1 LSTSESTVGPRPGL
15 SNVVDIVI
23 APNAA
28 FARLRE
34 VPTWGWAYLVVV
46 LLGVAGALLYIPAL
60 IHTVDA
66 TLPAKLASVPQ
77 VAKLPPDQQQRV
89 IAAQVGVTRTIF
101 QLFWV
106 FVPIQ
111 ALLVPLLQSVVMLIP
126 NAVSGGDGTF
136 KKYFALSMN
145 VQVIGYGLLSLV
157 LGLIVVIRGASSFEE
172 QSAVTSSAPSLAL
185 LMPGVK
191 GFLAGFLGTLNVFA
205 LWSTALLALGMQRVG
220 RIAAAAAWV
229 TSIVMLLL
237 AACLAGWG
245 AAQSG

>member
-15 SNVVDIVI
+15 SNVADIVI

-34 VPTWGWAYLVVV
+34 VPTWGWAFLVVT
-46 LLGVAGALLYIPAL
+46 LLGVAGSLLYIPAL

-66 TLPAKLASVPQ
+66 SLPAKLAAMPQ
-77 VAKLPPDQQQRV
+77 IAKLPPDQQQRV
-89 IAAQVGVTRTIF
+89 ISTQVNFTRTIF
-101 QLFWV
+101 QLFWL
-106 FVPIQ
+106 FVPVQ
-111 ALLVPLLQSVVMLIP
+111 ALLVALLQSVVMLIP

-145 VQVIGYGLLSLV
+145 AQIVGYGLLSLV

-172 QSAVTSSAPSLAL
+172 QSAVTGSAPSFAL
-185 LMPGVK
+185 LLPGAK

-205 LWSTALLALGMQRVG
+205 LWSAALIALGMQRVG
-220 RIAAAAAWV
+220 RVAAAAAWV